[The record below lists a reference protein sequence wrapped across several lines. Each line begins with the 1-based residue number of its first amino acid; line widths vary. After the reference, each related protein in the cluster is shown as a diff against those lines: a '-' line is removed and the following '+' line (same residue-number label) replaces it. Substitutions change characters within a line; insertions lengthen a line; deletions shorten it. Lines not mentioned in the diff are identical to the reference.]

1 MRDVV
6 VAFVA
11 VAVAVAV
18 VTMCLCWLLLLSRL
32 TLVQSRHLPTPLS
45 LPSTVTTTNSHQTR
59 LFLPYNQRGQREK
72 FARFMHAW
80 STRVCV
86 CVCVRLRVWVCLSL
100 ALSVPPTPTPSPFS
114 SPIPIAF
121 QSPQLCV
128 LPAPLFGIST
138 GESPKTRRL
147 FILLARKFYVMP
159 PPPTPRLYLLYH
171 PWYCCFCRFFI
182 SAFIVYRI
190 VFHVYFINNF
200 SNTPNT
206 DTPMEN
212 EIHEGVEESD
222 VGWSERE
229 IFRHKIV

>member
-18 VTMCLCWLLLLSRL
+18 VTMCLCWLLLLPRL

-86 CVCVRLRVWVCLSL
+86 CLCVCQSVCESVCRWLFLCRLLLLLPRSRSQSHFR
-100 ALSVPPTPTPSPFS
+100 ALSYVSCLPRCL
-114 SPIPIAF
+114 AF
-121 QSPQLCV
+121 QLASHQKLDACLFYWHVNLCDATY
-128 LPAPLFGIST
+128 PAS
-138 GESPKTRRL
+138 S
-147 FILLARKFYVMP
+147 
-159 PPPTPRLYLLYH
+159 LYLLYH